1 MSTFI
6 SYSRADSEFAIR
18 LAKDLRSAGY
28 DIWLDQLDIPTGS
41 RWDDEVEFALENCTT
56 FMIILSPESLQSQ
69 NVKDEIGYA
78 IDAGKNILPVKIKSG
93 EIPFRLRRFQ
103 YVDFSN
109 KPYAE
114 SLKEIKTFLP
124 KQENVLNTIQ
134 IEKRLIGEELES
146 LLEATG
152 TAASDPASQPTKPR
166 IPAMERVPTSKRS
179 MPIGLMISL
188 VAIVG
193 LIVAGLIFN
202 SARTKETRVTAV
214 PTEVMVA
221 QHSPTEKPT
230 ARPTADT
237 GQVALT
243 QAGESEGFVMKF
255 AEDPDLKDWEQIV
268 KGNGRASKISTS
280 AVNDGL
286 VFDLNDPDLRAYYFY
301 KPEVSEDVAIRWK
314 AENVGKSNYIIGLIC
329 RRSGEAWYEFRV
341 TGDGLWS
348 LLKYNTTYLPL
359 DSGGAKDLKVG
370 KNVNEF
376 EMDCAGNQI
385 TARING
391 QTVTTYDFKAS
402 YYTQGQIGFT
412 ISSRTDIFPIDIK
425 AMEFELSRPG
435 PG

>member
-1 MSTFI
+1 LSTFI
-6 SYSRADSEFAIR
+6 SYSRADSGFAIR

-28 DIWLDQLDIPTGS
+28 DVWLDQLDIPTGS

-56 FMIILSPESLQSQ
+56 FLIILSPESLQSQ

-124 KQENVLNTIQ
+124 KELNVLSTIQ
-134 IEKRLIGEELES
+134 IEKRLVGEELEA
-146 LLEATG
+146 LLDATG
-152 TAASDPASQPTKPR
+152 SAGLGPAGQPTKPR
-166 IPAMERVPTSKRS
+166 IPAIKQVPARKRS

-188 VAIVG
+188 LAVAG
-193 LIVAGLIFN
+193 LIAAGLIFN
-202 SARTKETRVTAV
+202 SARSKEARATAV
-214 PTEVMVA
+214 PTEVLVA
-221 QHSPTEKPT
+221 QLSPTEKPT
-230 ARPTADT
+230 ARATTDT

-243 QAGESEGFVMKF
+243 QAAASKSLVINFS
-255 AEDPDLKDWEQIV
+255 EDPDLTDWERIV

-280 AVNDGL
+280 PAKDGL
-286 VFDLNDPDLRAYYFY
+286 VFDLNDPDLRTYYFY
-301 KPEVSEDVAIRWK
+301 RQEVDQDVAIRWR
-314 AENVGKSNYIIGLIC
+314 AENLGKSNYIVGLIC

-348 LLKYNTTYLPL
+348 LLKYNTTYLPV
-359 DSGGAKDLKVG
+359 DSGGTKDLKVG

-391 QTVTTYDFKAS
+391 QTVTTYDFRTS
-402 YYTQGQIGFT
+402 YYTQGQVGFT
-412 ISSRTDIFPIDIK
+412 ISSRQDVFPIDIK
-425 AMEFELSRPG
+425 AMEFEVSRPG